1 VGPRRKFIIG
11 ISDIKGHFLSLVK
24 SPCDTHVLTRVEG
37 FQASFGGLRNG
48 EVPEKASFGALAG
61 DLCAAGRRQITHTL
75 IQQETE
81 MPITL
86 PPLPYPYEA
95 LEPYISR
102 TTLELHHG
110 KHHKAYVDK
119 TKALAKEVH
128 LADLSLELII
138 QQTARQDRHRA
149 LFNNAAQAW
158 NHAFYWR
165 SLQPGGGGEPEG
177 ELADRIKSDLGGY
190 AAFAERFAAA
200 ATGQFGSGWAWL
212 VLDGRELRVITT
224 ANADTPIAHGQIPL
238 LTIDVWEHAYYLDYQ
253 NRRAEYADALIKHLI
268 NWDFANKNLS
278 RRRAGVGAPAGS

>member
-1 VGPRRKFIIG
+1 
-11 ISDIKGHFLSLVK
+11 
-24 SPCDTHVLTRVEG
+24 
-37 FQASFGGLRNG
+37 
-48 EVPEKASFGALAG
+48 
-61 DLCAAGRRQITHTL
+61 
-75 IQQETE
+75 
-81 MPITL
+81 MPIAL

-102 TTLELHHG
+102 TTLEFHHG

-128 LADLSLELII
+128 LADLSLEFII
-138 QQTARQDRHRA
+138 QQTARQERHRA

-165 SLQPGGGGEPEG
+165 SLQPGGGSEPYGEI
-177 ELADRIKSDLGGY
+177 ADRIKSDLGGY
-190 AAFAERFAAA
+190 AAFAEQFAAA

-212 VLDGRELRVITT
+212 VIDGRKLSVITT

-268 NWDFANKNLS
+268 NWDFANKNLG
-278 RRRAGVGAPAGS
+278 RRQERAGTPTGAPVAGPVSPAA

>member
-1 VGPRRKFIIG
+1 
-11 ISDIKGHFLSLVK
+11 
-24 SPCDTHVLTRVEG
+24 
-37 FQASFGGLRNG
+37 
-48 EVPEKASFGALAG
+48 
-61 DLCAAGRRQITHTL
+61 
-75 IQQETE
+75 

-102 TTLELHHG
+102 TTLECHHG

-119 TKALAKEVH
+119 TKALAKAVH

-138 QQTARQDRHRA
+138 QQTARQERHRA

-165 SLQPGGGGEPEG
+165 SLQPGGGGEPGG
-177 ELADRIKSDLGGY
+177 EIADRIKSDLGGY
-190 AAFAERFAAA
+190 AAFADQFAAA

-253 NRRAEYADALIKHLI
+253 NRRADYADALIKHLI
-268 NWDFANKNLS
+268 NWDFANKNLN
-278 RRRAGVGAPAGS
+278 RRQRVMTSASAMLEAGSTSPAA